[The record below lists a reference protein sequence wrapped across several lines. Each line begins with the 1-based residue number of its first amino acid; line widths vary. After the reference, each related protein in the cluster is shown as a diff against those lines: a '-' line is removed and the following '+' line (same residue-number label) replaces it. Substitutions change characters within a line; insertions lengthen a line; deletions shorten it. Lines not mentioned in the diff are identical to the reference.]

1 MPLIV
6 SHRDALPAFK
16 VLENERVPLIR
27 KTRAE
32 QQDIRPQNIG
42 LLNLMPTAAKEATEI
57 QYLRLLARSP
67 LQINPF
73 LVYFDNHKSMSA
85 GDHLEKFYIKFS
97 EVKKIGLDGLI
108 ITGAN
113 LEHFEFEQVRFWDE
127 FKDFVLWADA
137 HVTST
142 IYGCWASH
150 AGLYI
155 HYGIERVTLGTKR
168 LGVFPHKVHHE
179 HGNML
184 TQSMDD
190 YVDVPYSR
198 WTGIP
203 ARAIESVT
211 DLQVLVESES
221 SGTHLISSR
230 DGRRV
235 FVQGHPEYDRETL
248 GNEYRRDIG
257 KGIPVEMPE
266 NYFPGNDPSR
276 APRCTWMANAQV
288 FYSNWINFIYQNTHF
303 DPLIPLM
310 ERGRNA
316 ERDEQDDD

>member
-6 SHRDALPAFK
+6 SHREALPAFK

-42 LLNLMPTAAKEATEI
+42 LLNLMPSAAKEATEI

-73 LVYFDNHKSMSA
+73 LIYFDNHKSASA
-85 GDHLEKFYIKFS
+85 GDHLEKFYVKFS
-97 EVKKIGLDGLI
+97 EVKKVGLDGLI

-113 LEHFEFEQVRFWDE
+113 LEHYEFEQVHFWDE
-127 FKDFVLWADA
+127 FKEFVLWADA

-168 LGVFPHKVHHE
+168 LGVYPHKVHHE
-179 HGNML
+179 HCSML

-190 YVDVPYSR
+190 YVDIPYSR

-203 ARAIESVT
+203 SKAVASVD
-211 DLQVLVESES
+211 DLQVLIESETA
-221 SGTHLISSR
+221 GTHLISSR
-230 DGRRV
+230 NGRRV

-248 GNEYRRDIG
+248 EKEYRRDVGLKIEG
-257 KGIPVEMPE
+257 VEMPE
-266 NYFPGNDPSR
+266 NYFPNNDPAQ

-303 DPLIPLM
+303 DPLKPLM
-310 ERGRNA
+310 EHNEEA
-316 ERDEQDDD
+316 DSE

>member
-6 SHRDALPAFK
+6 SHREALPAYK
-16 VLENERVPLIR
+16 VLEDEKVPMIR
-27 KTRAE
+27 KSRAE

-67 LQINPF
+67 LQINPY
-73 LVYFDNHKSMSA
+73 LVYFDHHRSSSA
-85 GDHLEKFYIKFS
+85 EEHLDKFYVKFS
-97 EVKKIGLDGLI
+97 EIKKIGLDGLI

-113 LEHFEFEQVRFWDE
+113 LEHYEFEQVTYWDE
-127 FKDFVLWADA
+127 LKDFILWADS

-155 HYGIERVTLGTKR
+155 HYGIERVNLGTKR
-168 LGVFPHKVHHE
+168 LGVYSHNVHHE
-179 HGNML
+179 HGSML

-190 YVDVPYSR
+190 VVDVPYSR

-203 ARAIESVT
+203 QNAVASVK
-211 DLQVLVESES
+211 DLQVLIESDTA
-221 SGTHLISSR
+221 GTHLIASR
-230 DGRRV
+230 NGRRV
-235 FVQGHPEYDRETL
+235 FVQGHPEYDRQTL
-248 GNEYRRDIG
+248 GKEYKRDVG
-257 KGIPVEMPE
+257 KGIEVDMPE
-266 NYFPGNDPSR
+266 NYFPNNDPSQS
-276 APRCTWMANAQV
+276 PRCTWLANAQV

-303 DPLIPLM
+303 DPLKPLM
-310 ERGRNA
+310 EHEEDPEING
-316 ERDEQDDD
+316 